1 MKLEIPQVLLTQ
13 TLQQLSAEPL
23 VLAGRPI
30 ERYSIEE
37 LQGYAKSGV
46 LAGPVLAKVDAELQ
60 RRTAESGAPNSAPG
74 AELAPPGDELDT
86 ALKKFA
92 DKLGIN
98 GEPAA
103 PAAPGAPGSRH
114 ETVHPHARG

>member
-1 MKLEIPQVLLTQ
+1 MKLEVPQVLLSQ
-13 TLQQLSAEPL
+13 TPQQISAEPL
-23 VLAGRPI
+23 VVAGRLI
-30 ERYSIEE
+30 ERYSIVE
-37 LQGYAKSGV
+37 LLSYAKSGV
-46 LAGPVLAKVDAELQ
+46 LAGPVLAKVGAELQ
-60 RRTAESGAPNSAPG
+60 RRTAESGAPNPAVA
-74 AELAPPGDELDT
+74 AELALPGDELDT
-86 ALKKFA
+86 DLKKFA

>member
-30 ERYSIEE
+30 ERYTIEE

-46 LAGPVLAKVDAELQ
+46 LAAPVLANVVAELQ
-60 RRTAESGAPNSAPG
+60 RRTAESEGPI
-74 AELAPPGDELDT
+74 
-86 ALKKFA
+86 
-92 DKLGIN
+92 DK
-98 GEPAA
+98 AQ
-103 PAAPGAPGSRH
+103 
-114 ETVHPHARG
+114 